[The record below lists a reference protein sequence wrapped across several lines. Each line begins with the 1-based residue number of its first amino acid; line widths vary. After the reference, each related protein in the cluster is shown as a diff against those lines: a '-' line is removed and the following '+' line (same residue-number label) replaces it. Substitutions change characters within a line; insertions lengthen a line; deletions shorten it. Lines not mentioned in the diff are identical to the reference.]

1 MIPTSQL
8 IISLREEQANYNK
21 IMLRLDKASDS
32 LWEADRMT
40 KAANIHLD
48 GIRELINDRR
58 KAIITAIERAEKEQ
72 A

>member
-21 IMLRLDKASDS
+21 IMLRLEKASDA
-32 LWEADRMT
+32 LWEADRMVRV
-40 KAANIHLD
+40 ANTHFD
-48 GIRELINDRR
+48 GIRELIDNRR
-58 KAIITAIERAEKEQ
+58 LVIITAIKALEKEQ